1 MEELSNGERQ
11 VQVARNEAPTD
22 DPLHRRASAH
32 RLHVRV
38 QAEVRLG
45 LLGLDAD
52 VIVEVVDSTEQS
64 FVAQHRLAR

>member
-1 MEELSNGERQ
+1 MGGRQ
-11 VQVARNEAPTD
+11 AKVFRNKAPTD
-22 DPLHRRASAH
+22 DPLHRLVSAH
-32 RLHVRV
+32 RLRVRV

>member
-11 VQVARNEAPTD
+11 VQVVRNEAPTD
-22 DPLHRRASAH
+22 DPLHRRASVH
-32 RLHVRV
+32 PLRVHV

-45 LLGLDAD
+45 LLGLDTD